1 MYLKEGDIGKAES
14 EEVVPVKT
22 ETEVVSQAGF
32 TGRSP
37 GSGFLAPASGCQ
49 DWVPGQGARTGCQ
62 DWVPTAESRW
72 WANPRESFTYV
83 SSFNL
88 HSHPGSREKMPCYR

>member
-22 ETEVVSQAGF
+22 KMEIISQAGS
-32 TGRSP
+32 TDSSP
-37 GSGFLAPASGCQ
+37 GSSSLAPASR
-49 DWVPGQGARTGCQ
+49 GARTKCRLQRAYSGL
-62 DWVPTAESRW
+62 T
-72 WANPRESFTYV
+72 PRESFTSV

-88 HSHPGSREKMPCYR
+88 HSNPGSRERKLHFADKETA

>member
-14 EEVVPVKT
+14 EEVVPRKT
-22 ETEVVSQAGF
+22 ETEVVSQAGLQA
-32 TGRSP
+32 GP
-37 GSGFLAPASGCQ
+37 LCEWLAPACGQ
-49 DWVPGQGARTGCQ
+49 DWVPGQCAR
-62 DWVPTAESRW
+62 DWVSGLGANCRADGGPTPGELY
-72 WANPRESFTYV
+72 PR